1 MHDIKMKNNP
11 KNDVIKNK
19 INTSRLI
26 VLKQL
31 EVFPPHHFFM
41 FSLSIINKT
50 FSLRYFLKKKVKTL
64 KYVFFFYLTLTFDL
78 YFILTGKGQH
88 YNLKWFNG
96 LTM

>member
-31 EVFPPHHFFM
+31 KVFPPHYFFM

-50 FSLRYFLKKKVKTL
+50 FSLRYFLKK
-64 KYVFFFYLTLTFDL
+64 
-78 YFILTGKGQH
+78 
-88 YNLKWFNG
+88 
-96 LTM
+96 